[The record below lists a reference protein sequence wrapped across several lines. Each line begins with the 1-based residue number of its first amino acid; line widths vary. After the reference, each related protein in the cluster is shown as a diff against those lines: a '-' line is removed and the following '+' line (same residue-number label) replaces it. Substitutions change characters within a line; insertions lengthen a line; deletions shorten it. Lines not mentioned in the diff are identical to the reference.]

1 MAQINVWNATSH
13 IVVLDN
19 GAILDPAQIA
29 SADGDNENV
38 KALLQNGEI
47 INVDAVEETPQP
59 LPSVEEMNEASAK
72 YAAKSKSTKSKRN
85 VSEDTEV
92 SEENTVQLLSDSNNE
107 VENETPSDSILPED
121 SE

>member
-13 IVVLDN
+13 VVVLDN
-19 GAILDPAQIA
+19 GAMLDPAQIS
-29 SADGDNENV
+29 SADGDDEGI

-47 INVDAVEETPQP
+47 INVDAVEEAPQP
-59 LPSVEEMNEASAK
+59 LPSVEEMNEDSAK